1 MKKPRVTMKKL
12 AWILSCTLLLTACKK
27 DANKCNFSESSAS
40 ATAAERTYIENY
52 LAANSLPAF
61 QHTSGIFYNITA
73 PGSGTKANVCSV
85 IRIKYYGYLF
95 NGTSFDSYTNSTGI
109 SFVLG
114 ELITGWQKGLPLI
127 SPGGSIILYIPPS
140 LGYGAVEKRDQY
152 GNVVIPANSYLRF
165 VIELMD
171 VQ

>member
-1 MKKPRVTMKKL
+1 MTKL
-12 AWILSCTLLLTACKK
+12 TLILSCVLLLSACKK
-27 DANKCNFSESSAS
+27 DANKCAFSESPASAS
-40 ATAAERTYIENY
+40 AAERTYIENY

-73 PGSGTKANVCSV
+73 PGSGAKANVCSV

-95 NGTSFDSYTNSTGI
+95 NGTAFDSYTNSTGI

-114 ELITGWQKGLPLI
+114 QLIAGWQKGLPLI
-127 SPGGSIILYIPPS
+127 APGGSIILYIPPS
-140 LGYGAVEKRDQY
+140 LGYGAIEKRDAN
-152 GNVVIPANSYLRF
+152 GNVVIPANSYLKF